1 MSRERR
7 AAIAGTFDTKAPE
20 LFYLRDRLRAAGLP
34 TLTID
39 LSTRA
44 AGVATDIAATTV
56 AACHPDGAGAVLGL
70 DDRGRAVT
78 AMAEA
83 FAAFIRSRDDIAGLI
98 GAGGSGNSVIVS
110 AGMRALPTG
119 VPKVL
124 VSTLG
129 SGNTAPFVGV
139 SDITVM
145 HAVTDVQGLNRI
157 SRRVLGNAAHALA
170 GMLIHEIPAIAAEDR
185 PPLALT
191 MFGVTT
197 PCVQA
202 CAAALSNRFDPV
214 VFHATGTGGRA
225 MEKLVDDGFFAAV
238 LDVTTTEIAD
248 ELVGGI
254 LSAGP
259 DRLGAIARTGVPYVG
274 SCGALDMVNFGA
286 RDNVPARFAGRRLH
300 VHNPAVTLM
309 RTDPEECARIGQ
321 WIAERLNRCPG
332 EVRFLVPERGFSAI
346 AVAGQPFHDPAADR
360 ALIDALE
367 RTLVPSAKRRLEILP
382 LAINEPAFATALVTA
397 LSSLLDPRPE

>member
-1 MSRERR
+1 MTSARR

-20 LFYLRDRLRAAGLP
+20 LLYLRDRLQAAGVP

-39 LSTRA
+39 VSTRPG
-44 AGVATDIAATTV
+44 GVATDVAAATV
-56 AACHPDGAGAVLGL
+56 AACHPGGVGAVLGL

-83 FAAFIRSRDDIAGLI
+83 FASFVRGRDDIAGLI

-119 VPKVL
+119 LPKVL

-139 SDITVM
+139 SDIAVM

-170 GMLIHEIPAIAAEDR
+170 GMLTHAVPVPAGDER
-185 PPLALT
+185 PPVALT

-202 CAAALSNRFDPV
+202 CAARLSDRFDPV

-254 LSAGP
+254 LTAGP

-286 RDNVPARFAGRRLH
+286 RDTVPARFAGRRLH
-300 VHNPAVTLM
+300 VHNPTVTLM
-309 RTDPEECARIGQ
+309 RTDPEECARIGR
-321 WIAERLNRCPG
+321 WIAERLNQCPG

-367 RTLVPSAKRRLEILP
+367 RTLVPSPRRRLEILP
-382 LAINEPAFATALVTA
+382 LAINEPAFAEALVAA
-397 LSSLLDPRPE
+397 LLGVVQPRPE